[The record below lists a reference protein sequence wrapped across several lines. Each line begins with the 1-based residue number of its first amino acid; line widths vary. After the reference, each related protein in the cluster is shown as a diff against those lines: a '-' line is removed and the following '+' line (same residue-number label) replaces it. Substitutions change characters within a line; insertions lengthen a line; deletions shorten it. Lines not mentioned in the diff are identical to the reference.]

1 MPYDGTGYRAEH
13 DPVLGRL
20 TRARARLTD
29 RRHWIAGRY
38 FEEDGGGHH
47 YCILGALSADP
58 ADDGCMAQ
66 DAVGREATVWLARQ
80 ICGADMPF
88 ADAARVVYNL
98 NDGNAALEALS
109 QSAMGFLFIAGRR
122 KIDGH
127 GRVLGLLDDAI
138 AARRLEIECPVV
150 NAR

>member
-1 MPYDGTGYRAEH
+1 MPYDGTGYRAEQ
-13 DPVLGRL
+13 DAVLERL
-20 TRARARLTD
+20 TQARVRLTD
-29 RRHWIAGRY
+29 RQHWIAGRY

-58 ADDGCMAQ
+58 ANDGCMAQ
-66 DAVGREATVWLARQ
+66 DTVGQEATIWLARQ
-80 ICGADMPF
+80 ICGAEMSFPS
-88 ADAARVVYNL
+88 AARVVYNL

-138 AARRLEIECPVV
+138 AARRLEVAHSVP
-150 NAR
+150 AMG

>member
-1 MPYDGTGYRAEH
+1 MPYDGTGYRAEY

-20 TRARARLTD
+20 MRARARLTD

-38 FEEDGGGHH
+38 FEEDGGGNH

-58 ADDGCMAQ
+58 VRDGCMAQ
-66 DAVGREATVWLARQ
+66 DAVGREATVWLARR

-138 AARRLEIECPVV
+138 ATRRQEIGRAVAAAR
-150 NAR
+150 